1 MRYKFVILTKRRTM
15 DFSIFNRKKQL
26 NETCELMVVDFVNK
40 RVILK
45 KKINNLLPLAKEE
58 QEEINS
64 AVALSKSNRDEYIK
78 KEEEKESNAA

>member
-1 MRYKFVILTKRRTM
+1 M

-40 RVILK
+40 QVILK

-78 KEEEKESNAA
+78 KEAEKESNAA

>member
-1 MRYKFVILTKRRTM
+1 M

-40 RVILK
+40 QLILK
-45 KKINNLLPLAKEE
+45 KKINNLLPLSKEDT
-58 QEEINS
+58 EEINS
-64 AVALSKSNRDEYIK
+64 AVSLSKSNRDEYIK